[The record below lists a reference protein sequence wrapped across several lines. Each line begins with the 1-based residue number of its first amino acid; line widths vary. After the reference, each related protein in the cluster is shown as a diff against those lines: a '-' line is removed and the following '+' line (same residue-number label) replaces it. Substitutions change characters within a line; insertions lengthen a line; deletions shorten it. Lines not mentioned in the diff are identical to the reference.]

1 MTNRERKVSDEN
13 IDNLIDINCVRQT
26 SEFDVG
32 DDVEFNKSNLSN
44 ENISDKN
51 LNQELINNNCNEYD
65 DKIYE
70 WVKE

>member
-26 SEFDVG
+26 NEFDLG
-32 DDVEFNKSNLSN
+32 DDVEFTKSNLSN
-44 ENISDKN
+44 ENIRDEN

-70 WVKE
+70 WV

>member
-26 SEFDVG
+26 SEFDLG
-32 DDVEFNKSNLSN
+32 DDVEFTKSNLSN
-44 ENISDKN
+44 ENIRDKN

-70 WVKE
+70 WV

>member
-70 WVKE
+70 

>member
-1 MTNRERKVSDEN
+1 LTNRERKVSDEN

-32 DDVEFNKSNLSN
+32 DDVEFTKSNLSN
-44 ENISDKN
+44 ENIRDKN

-70 WVKE
+70 WV